1 MNIIYDPSKKF
12 QELFETEITSDEN
25 NAKINDLK
33 EKRKDNLMTL
43 QELEEKG
50 YIKNGVLQW

>member
-12 QELFETEITSDEN
+12 QELFETEITSDET

-33 EKRKDNLMTL
+33 EKRKDSLMTL
-43 QELEEKG
+43 QELEDAG
-50 YIKNGVLQW
+50 WIKNGVLQW

>member
-12 QELFETEITSDEN
+12 QELFETEITSDET

-43 QELEEKG
+43 QELEDAG

>member
-12 QELFETEITSDEN
+12 QELFETEMTSDEN

-33 EKRKDNLMTL
+33 EKRKDSLMTL
-43 QELEEKG
+43 QELEDEG
-50 YIKNGVLQW
+50 WIKNGVLQW